1 MHVRR
6 RTLPASRRCQPLVV
20 LSGASG
26 AGKSTIVPLL
36 IERLAGTCV
45 VFDVDLL
52 IDPLREA
59 SPDRSLEWDAFRDTW
74 LHVAAGLA
82 QNRLPTV
89 LVGPFIPDHL
99 ETLPGRE
106 LVGEIAYGV
115 LDCSDDVRRARIEAR
130 PSWRLRDIDEQVAFG
145 AWLRMNLMPVFDTD
159 AVLPGRPRTPSP
171 DGFETSCP
179 TPDRSWASGG
189 SDAAAP
195 RSPRCARPLI
205 WARSRASKASCGGA
219 GAGAESV

>member
-1 MHVRR
+1 MPARR
-6 RTLPASRRCQPLVV
+6 RTLPATQRRHPLVV

-36 IERLAGTCV
+36 IERLAGTCA
-45 VFDVDLL
+45 VFDVDWL

-59 SPDRSLEWDAFRDTW
+59 APDRSVAWDAFRDTW

-89 LVGPFIPDHL
+89 LVGPYIPDHL

-106 LVGEIAYGV
+106 LVGEIVYGV
-115 LDCSDDVRRARIEAR
+115 LDCSDDVRRTRIEAR

-145 AWLRMNLMPVFDTD
+145 AWLRTNLAPVFDTD
-159 AVLPGRPRTPSP
+159 SVIPEKTADAVAGWVRELLPDT
-171 DGFETSCP
+171 
-179 TPDRSWASGG
+179 DRRSASGG
-189 SDAAAP
+189 SVATGQDRAGDDP
-195 RSPRCARPLI
+195 RS
-205 WARSRASKASCGGA
+205 SS
-219 GAGAESV
+219 E

>member
-1 MHVRR
+1 MDTPARR
-6 RTLPASRRCQPLVV
+6 SPSPVTERRQPLVV

-52 IDPLREA
+52 IDPIREA
-59 SPDRSLEWDAFRDTW
+59 SPDRSVEWDAFRDTW

-89 LVGPFIPDHL
+89 LVGPFIPEHL

-106 LVGEIAYGV
+106 LLGEIAYGV
-115 LDCSDDVRRARIEAR
+115 LDCADDVRRRRIEAR
-130 PSWRLRDIDEQVAFG
+130 PSWRLRDITEQVVFG
-145 AWLRMNLMPVFDTD
+145 AWLRTNLAPVFDTD
-159 AVLPGRPRTPSP
+159 TATPMATADAVAAWIRELQP
-171 DGFETSCP
+171 ETGP
-179 TPDRSWASGG
+179 
-189 SDAAAP
+189 
-195 RSPRCARPLI
+195 
-205 WARSRASKASCGGA
+205 
-219 GAGAESV
+219 